1 MADLICDSGEIP
13 EHVLAECGSE
23 ASGIIAVAFLE
34 PEVNTDG
41 SPEAMST
48 PEFWEALTGA
58 SPKQAHIIKNTR
70 GEKPRSESVK
80 GEGFGKHKEVVIGRN
95 HTATFEFEGIKDNR
109 DLVNRLNYRKDLK
122 FVMVTNGGLLYHSD
136 APVAIDGD
144 IDNGRD
150 IDGIAFY
157 GVDVTWT
164 KNAIVQV
171 YDAPEGIF
179 D

>member
-1 MADLICDSGEIP
+1 MAELICDSGEIP
-13 EHVLAECGSE
+13 DHVLAECGSE

-41 SPEAMST
+41 SPELLSD
-48 PEFWEALTGA
+48 PEFWTSLIES
-58 SPKQAHIIKNTR
+58 SPKMAHVIKNTR

-80 GEGFGKHKEVVIGRN
+80 SEGFGRIKEIVVNRN
-95 HTATFEFEGIKDNR
+95 HTSTFEFEGIKANR
-109 DLVNRLNYRKDLK
+109 ELVNKLNYRKDLRY
-122 FVMVTNGGLLYHSD
+122 VMVTAGGLLYYSD
-136 APVAIDGD
+136 AKVSIDGD

-164 KNAIVQV
+164 KNAIVKV